1 MLFRSEMMRGR
12 FTRERYAEE
21 VERVKALLRAGSG
34 KEPHFAEFLR
44 TWEGLQPAGPPLE

>member
-1 MLFRSEMMRGR
+1 MLRGH

-21 VERVKALLRAGSG
+21 VERVKVLLRAG

-44 TWEGLQPAGPPLE
+44 AWEITA